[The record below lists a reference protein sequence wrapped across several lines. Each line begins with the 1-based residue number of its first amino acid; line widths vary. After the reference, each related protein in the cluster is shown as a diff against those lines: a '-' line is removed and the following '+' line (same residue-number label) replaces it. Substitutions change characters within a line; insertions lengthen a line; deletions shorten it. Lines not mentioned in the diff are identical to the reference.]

1 MKALVCELCGG
12 NDFVKAGD
20 FFVCQS
26 CGTKYT
32 AEDAKKMMIEGTVD
46 VRGTVKVDNSDFVEK
61 FLMNARRAKQKE
73 DWEETEKYYNMVEQ
87 NDPTNIEA
95 IFYSCYGKA
104 KSSLIDSDIF
114 KREAAFNTLQKCIS
128 IIDDNFLLEKE
139 EDNKAI
145 VEQISNDI
153 IGMACSNYVYN
164 QRKNG
169 YGIELSNDSNKTITL
184 FNNVGREFMTTLE
197 NIAKKIPDENKI
209 NRIYYYKL
217 ALKHADFILR
227 NGKLAN
233 PQAFKDIIMQYHQIL
248 HELDPAH
255 AIPTPQQAFLSN
267 PNDKVSGLFVVI
279 SLIIPLVGIIL
290 GIINI
295 SQKKNSS
302 GKIYIILSSVG
313 LFFGLVY
320 LLPRIL

>member
-87 NDPTNIEA
+87 NDPSNIEA

-128 IIDDNFLLEKE
+128 IIDDNFSLEKE
-139 EDNKAI
+139 EENKAI
-145 VEQISNDI
+145 IEQISNDI

-169 YGIELSNDSNKTITL
+169 YGIEVSNDSNKTITL
-184 FNNVGREFMTTLE
+184 FNNVGSEFMTTLE
-197 NIAKKIPDENKI
+197 NIAKKIPEENKT
-209 NRIYYYKL
+209 NRIFYYQL

-227 NGKLAN
+227 NGKLAK
-233 PQAFKDIIMQYHQIL
+233 PQYFKDIIMQYHQIL
-248 HELDPAH
+248 HELDPNH
-255 AIPTPQQAFLSN
+255 IVPEQASTYE
-267 PNDKVSGLFVVI
+267 VSGGLVAL

-290 GIINI
+290 GVTNI
-295 SQKKNSS
+295 SKKISS
-302 GKIYIILSSVG
+302 GKTYLIVGIVNLLFVACNIIT
-313 LFFGLVY
+313 LFV
-320 LLPRIL
+320 IN

>member
-12 NDFVKAGD
+12 NDFVKEGD

-87 NDPTNIEA
+87 NDPSNIEA

-128 IIDDNFLLEKE
+128 IIDDNFSLEKE
-139 EDNKAI
+139 EENKAI
-145 VEQISNDI
+145 IEQISNDI
-153 IGMACSNYVYN
+153 IGMACSNYVYT

-169 YGIELSNDSNKTITL
+169 YGIEVSNDSNKTITL
-184 FNNVGREFMTTLE
+184 FNNVGSEFMTTLE
-197 NIAKKIPDENKI
+197 NIAKKIPEENKT
-209 NRIYYYKL
+209 NRIFYYQL

-227 NGKLAN
+227 NGKLAK
-233 PQAFKDIIMQYHQIL
+233 PQYFKDIIMQYHQIL
-248 HELDPAH
+248 HELDPNH
-255 AIPTPQQAFLSN
+255 IVPEQASTYE
-267 PNDKVSGLFVVI
+267 VSGGLVAL

-290 GIINI
+290 GVTNI
-295 SQKKNSS
+295 SKKKSS
-302 GKIYIILSSVG
+302 GKTYLIVGIVNLLFVACNIIP
-313 LFFGLVY
+313 LFV
-320 LLPRIL
+320 IN

>member
-46 VRGTVKVDNSDFVEK
+46 VQGTVKVDNSDFVEK
-61 FLMNARRAKQKE
+61 SLKNARRAKQKE
-73 DWEETEKYYNMVEQ
+73 DWEETQKYYNIVEQ
-87 NDPTNIEA
+87 NDPSNIEA

-128 IIDDNFLLEKE
+128 IIDDNFSLEKE
-139 EDNKAI
+139 EENKAI
-145 VEQISNDI
+145 IEQISNDI

-169 YGIELSNDSNKTITL
+169 YGIEVSNDSNKTITL
-184 FNNVGREFMTTLE
+184 FNNVGSEFMTTLE
-197 NIAKKIPDENKI
+197 NIAKKIPEENKT
-209 NRIYYYKL
+209 NRIFYYQL
-217 ALKHADFILR
+217 ALKHADFIFR
-227 NGKLAN
+227 NGKLAK
-233 PQAFKDIIMQYHQIL
+233 PQYFKDIIMQYHQIL
-248 HELDPAH
+248 HELDPNH
-255 AIPTPQQAFLSN
+255 IVPEQASTYE
-267 PNDKVSGLFVVI
+267 VSGGLVAL

-290 GIINI
+290 GVTNI
-295 SQKKNSS
+295 SKKISS
-302 GKIYIILSSVG
+302 GKTYLIVGIVNLLFVACNIIT
-313 LFFGLVY
+313 LFV
-320 LLPRIL
+320 IN